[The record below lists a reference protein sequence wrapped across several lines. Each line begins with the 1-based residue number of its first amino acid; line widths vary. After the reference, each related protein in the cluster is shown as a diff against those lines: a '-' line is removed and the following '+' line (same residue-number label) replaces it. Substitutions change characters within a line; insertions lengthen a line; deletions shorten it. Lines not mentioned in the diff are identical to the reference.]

1 MYIEEKKPWK
11 TLWIVGGIAACAL
24 LVLIELRWPQLY
36 DTRVS
41 VDFPFEG
48 AQPDTTF
55 RMNPLLELLKLVA
68 AAISGSVITWVHS
81 RGQREKPIPRSVQ
94 HGQVLLCVSAAL
106 MMIIIGGSVARALGI
121 VGGAS
126 IIRFRTPVDD
136 PKDAVVFLILLGIGM
151 ASGLGAFAVVGL
163 GTVFIGLCLL
173 ALDHVGEMREKPMV
187 VSLTALGGDFP
198 SHFVHRIF
206 DVYGVE
212 YDPAAVDL
220 LQTKESQAKYTVR
233 IPHGRPIEEMS
244 TQLMNAGLLK
254 SISWDKKDKK

>member
-11 TLWIVGGIAACAL
+11 TVWIVGAIAACAL
-24 LVLIELRWPQLY
+24 LVLVEVRWPQLY

-41 VDFPFEG
+41 VDFPFAA
-48 AQPDTTF
+48 AQPDQPL
-55 RMNPLLELLKLVA
+55 RINPLLELFKLVGA
-68 AAISGSVITWVHS
+68 VIAGSVITWVHS
-81 RGQREKPIPRSVQ
+81 RGHREKPITRSVQ
-94 HGQVLLCVSAAL
+94 HAQILLCVSAAL
-106 MMIIIGGSVARALGI
+106 MMIIIGGSLARALGI

-151 ASGLGAFAVVGL
+151 ASGLGAFALVGL
-163 GTVFIGLCLL
+163 GTVFISLCLL
-173 ALDHVGEMREKPMV
+173 ALDNVGEMKEKPMV
-187 VSLTALGGDFP
+187 VSLTAIGGEFP

-206 DVYGVE
+206 NVYGVE
-212 YDPAAVDL
+212 YDPGECEFFQD
-220 LQTKESQAKYTVR
+220 KESSARYRVR
-233 IPHGRPIEEMS
+233 LPHGTPIEEMS

>member
-11 TLWIVGGIAACAL
+11 TLWIVGAIAACAL
-24 LVLIELRWPQLY
+24 LVLVEVRWPQLY
-36 DTRVS
+36 DTRVG

-48 AQPDTTF
+48 AQPDSTF
-55 RMNPLLELLKLVA
+55 RMNPLLELFKLVA
-68 AAISGSVITWVHS
+68 AAICGSVITWVHS
-81 RGQREKPIPRSVQ
+81 RAQREKPIGRSVQ
-94 HGQVLLCVSAAL
+94 HAQILLCISSAL

-136 PKDAVVFLILLGIGM
+136 PKDAVVFLILLGVGM

-163 GTVFIGLCLL
+163 GTAFISLCLL
-173 ALDHVGEMREKPMV
+173 ALDNVGELREKPMV
-187 VSLTALGGDFP
+187 VALTAAGSEFP

-212 YDPAAVDL
+212 YDPGEVEFVQD
-220 LQTKESQAKYTVR
+220 KESHAKYKVR
-233 IPHGRPIEEMS
+233 LPHGTPIEEMS